1 MKKISLILTM
11 MVVAIA
17 SSFGQ
22 ADAIEKYFDKY
33 MDDENFTVVY
43 ISPKMFE
50 MVAKIAPEDMDQE
63 TRDVIKDLKG
73 LRILTTEY
81 NTKAFYKEAK
91 SLINTKEYEILMTVR
106 DDGTNVEFLVKD
118 SGDIINELLLLVGGD
133 EFVMMSFVGNIDL
146 KKIAKLANSVDID
159 GMEHLKNLDDKKN

>member
-1 MKKISLILTM
+1 